1 VGQNPTD
8 RMKRDFQRP
17 GRSAVIACEGMA
29 ATAHPL
35 ASLCAVTA
43 LQSGGNAADAAV
55 AAAAALSVLEPHM
68 SGIGGDC
75 FCLAIKPGAPA
86 WGYNGSGRSAAGLR
100 PASLFDQGVV
110 AIEAGSV
117 HAVTVPGAVEA
128 WGAILKAHGRYGLD
142 RALKPA
148 IQYAEHG
155 FPVAPRVAWDWQEA
169 EGLLRAD
176 AGAARHFLRDGRA
189 PGAGTVVRLEAL
201 AESLKSIAAGGP
213 EAFYQGAI
221 AADIVAT
228 VAARGGALTR
238 DDFAAHR
245 GDVVTPIRAPYR
257 DLDILELP
265 PNGQGVAALLLLKL
279 LERFDLQ
286 GLDPLG
292 PDRFHLALEAA
303 RLACAVRD
311 AEVGDPAFMRREAAY
326 LLDAPFV
333 AALAAR
339 IDPRAHLSGPM
350 ILPRSDT
357 TTLTVVDRDRMAV
370 SLICSLYRGFG
381 VGIATERTGILLHNR
396 GAGFVVDPTH
406 PNAIGPGKRPLHTII
421 PGLAMKND
429 RCELAFGVM
438 GGSFQ
443 VMGHA
448 HLITNLVDY
457 GMDVQAA
464 IDCPRAFFEADKTV
478 LEHGIPASTAAGLS
492 ERGHDVVRAL
502 RPLGGGQ
509 AIHINWR
516 TGTLIG
522 GSDPRKDGAA
532 IGY

>member
-1 VGQNPTD
+1 MGLKPTE

-17 GRSAVIACEGMA
+17 GRSTVIACEGMA
-29 ATAHPL
+29 ATSHPL
-35 ASLCAVTA
+35 ASLCAVTV
-43 LQSGGNAADAAV
+43 LQAGGNAADAAIT
-55 AAAAALSVLEPHM
+55 AAAVLSVLEPQM

-75 FCLAIKPGAPA
+75 FCLVSKPGAPP
-86 WGYNGSGRSAAGLR
+86 WGYNGSGRSAAALR
-100 PASLFDQGVV
+100 PAMLFDQG
-110 AIEAGSV
+110 AIDPGSV

-142 RALKPA
+142 RALQPA
-148 IQYAEHG
+148 IRYAEHG

-169 EGLLRAD
+169 EALLRAD
-176 AGAARHFLRDGRA
+176 AGATRHYLRDGHA
-189 PGAGTVVRLEAL
+189 PGAGTVVRFEAL
-201 AESLKSIAAGGP
+201 AATLKSIAAGGE
-213 EAFYQGAI
+213 EAFYQGPV
-221 AADIVAT
+221 AADIVST

-245 GDVVTPIRAPYR
+245 GDVVTPIRARYR

-265 PNGQGVAALLLLKL
+265 PNGQGIAALLLLKI
-279 LERFDLQ
+279 LEGFDLQ

-311 AEVGDPAFMRREAAY
+311 TEVADAAFMRGDGTH
-326 LLDAPFV
+326 LLDARFV

-339 IDPRAHLSGPM
+339 IDPRARLSGPTF
-350 ILPRSDT
+350 LPQSDT
-357 TTLTVVDRDRMAV
+357 TTLTVVDRDRMVV
-370 SLICSLYRGFG
+370 SLIGSLYRGFG
-381 VGIATERTGILLHNR
+381 VGIATERTGVLLHNR
-396 GAGFVVDPTH
+396 GAGFVVDATH

-429 RCELAFGVM
+429 RCELGFGVM

-478 LEHGIPASTAAGLS
+478 LEHGVPASTASALS
-492 ERGHDVVRAL
+492 ERGHAVVRAP

-509 AIHINWR
+509 AIHINWQ